1 MDWQCHLMVPVAT
14 LNNANT
20 DGSKLMNKSL
30 RDIRV
35 ENGLASFRF
44 TVDTKLHTGS
54 VPVCNLIFETSYISE
69 QFRIT
74 ANACYISIESLTSG
88 LR

>member
-1 MDWQCHLMVPVAT
+1 MVPVPT

-44 TVDTKLHTGS
+44 TVDTKTGITELPAS
-54 VPVCNLIFETSYISE
+54 RQSQILYDLGPIYII
-69 QFRIT
+69 RY
-74 ANACYISIESLTSG
+74 ANGDIKKVMK
-88 LR
+88 R